1 MWMDLENIM
10 ISKISQTE
18 KDKCY
23 ISPICGIKKIQMNI
37 YKTER
42 LTDKKKK
49 TCCFQRREG
58 QGDGYEIKRCKFL
71 YVNEFL
77 YSTGNCT
84 QYFMIIYSRI

>member
-42 LTDKKKK
+42 FTDKKKDLLLPK
-49 TCCFQRREG
+49 ERGTRG
-58 QGDGYEIKRCKFL
+58 W
-71 YVNEFL
+71 V
-77 YSTGNCT
+77 
-84 QYFMIIYSRI
+84 

>member
-23 ISPICGIKKIQMNI
+23 ISSICGIKKIQMNI

-42 LTDKKKK
+42 LTDKKKRLVASK
-49 TCCFQRREG
+49 GERDKGMGMRLK
-58 QGDGYEIKRCKFL
+58 D
-71 YVNEFL
+71 VNS
-77 YSTGNCT
+77 Y
-84 QYFMIIYSRI
+84 M